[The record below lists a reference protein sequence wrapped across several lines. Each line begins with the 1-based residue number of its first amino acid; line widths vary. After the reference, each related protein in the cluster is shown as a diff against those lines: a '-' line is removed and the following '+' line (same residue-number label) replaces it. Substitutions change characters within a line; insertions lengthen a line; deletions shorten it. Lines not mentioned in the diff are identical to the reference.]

1 MIVLYNA
8 QNTLYQN
15 VNNKVARMGQLEDMA
30 MFVRIVEAG
39 SITKAAEQLN
49 IAKSAVSRRL
59 KELETRLGSQLISRT
74 TRQSNLTQA
83 GEQYYQQVTHILSEV
98 DALNEQASGAPTRI
112 EGTLKM
118 TAPLSFGL
126 MHLNDVIDEYANQH
140 PNLNFELDFSDRHV
154 DLIEEGYELAIRIR
168 ELQDSSYQ
176 AKRLAIIRYAL
187 CASPEYLKKT
197 GTPETL
203 EDLTEHEFLQYGLGK
218 TSTLTLTDAQG
229 KKHSHTIDA
238 KIKATNGEFLV
249 DLAVKG
255 QGIVFIPTFIAYK
268 RLAKGELVPIL
279 HQYQL
284 PTLNAYAVYPKNRF
298 LSQRCRYLID
308 FIAERFGDNPYWD
321 EF

>member
-1 MIVLYNA
+1 
-8 QNTLYQN
+8 
-15 VNNKVARMGQLEDMA
+15 MGQLEDMA
-30 MFVRIVEAG
+30 MFVRVVEAG

-83 GEQYYQQVTHILSEV
+83 GEQYYQKVHHILSEV
-98 DALNEQASGAPTRI
+98 DALNEETSGTPTRI

-140 PNLNFELDFSDRHV
+140 PELKFELDFSDRHT
-154 DLIEEGYELAIRIR
+154 DLIEEGFELAIRIR

-176 AKRLAIIRYAL
+176 AKRLALIRYAL
-187 CASPEYLKKT
+187 CASPEYLERM
-197 GTPETL
+197 GTPKTFD
-203 EDLTEHEFLQYGLGK
+203 DLSEHEFLQYGMSKSSAIELIDK
-218 TSTLTLTDAQG
+218 QG
-229 KKHSHTIDA
+229 KNHQVA
-238 KIKATNGEFLV
+238 VNGKIKANNGDFLREM
-249 DLAVKG
+249 AVKG
-255 QGIVFIPTFIAYK
+255 HGIAFLPTFITYQA
-268 RLAKGELVPIL
+268 LISGELVPIL
-279 HQYQL
+279 QQYQL

-321 EF
+321 NF

>member
-1 MIVLYNA
+1 
-8 QNTLYQN
+8 
-15 VNNKVARMGQLEDMA
+15 MGQLEDMA

-59 KELETRLGSQLISRT
+59 KELEERLGSQLISRT
-74 TRQSNLTQA
+74 TRQSKLTQA
-83 GEQYYQQVTHILSEV
+83 GEQYYQQVNNILRAV
-98 DALNEQASGAPTRI
+98 DAVNEHATDAPMRI

-126 MHLNDVIDEYANQH
+126 MHLNDVIDKYANKH
-140 PNLNFELDFSDRHV
+140 PNLRFDLDFSDRRI
-154 DLIEEGYELAIRIR
+154 DLIEEGYELAIRIG

-176 AKRLAIIRYAL
+176 AKKLALIRCVI
-187 CASPEYLKKT
+187 CASPDYLARM

-203 EDLTEHEFLQYGLGK
+203 DDLDNHALLQYSLGQ
-218 TSTLTLTDAQG
+218 TNSINLVDTEG
-229 KKHSHTIDA
+229 RSHHRTIDA

-255 QGIVFIPTFIAYK
+255 HGITFVPTFIAYK
-268 RLAKGELVPIL
+268 QLALGELVPVF
-279 HQYQL
+279 Q
-284 PTLNAYAVYPKNRF
+284 TLSIANLTAYAVYPKNRF

-308 FIAERFGDNPYWD
+308 FIAEQFGDNPYWD
-321 EF
+321 QY

>member
-1 MIVLYNA
+1 
-8 QNTLYQN
+8 
-15 VNNKVARMGQLEDMA
+15 MGQLEDMA
-30 MFVRIVEAG
+30 MFVRVVEAG

-83 GEQYYQQVTHILSEV
+83 GEQYYQKVHHILSEV
-98 DALNEQASGAPTRI
+98 DALNEETSGTPTRI

-140 PNLNFELDFSDRHV
+140 PELKFELDFSDRHT
-154 DLIEEGYELAIRIR
+154 DLIEEGFELAIRIR

-176 AKRLAIIRYAL
+176 AKRLALIRYAL
-187 CASPEYLKKT
+187 CASPEYLERM
-197 GTPETL
+197 GTPKTFD
-203 EDLTEHEFLQYGLGK
+203 DLTEHEFLQYGMSK
-218 TSTLTLTDAQG
+218 SSTIELIDEQG
-229 KKHSHTIDA
+229 KKHQVA
-238 KIKATNGEFLV
+238 VNGKIKANNGDFLREM
-249 DLAVKG
+249 AVKG
-255 QGIVFIPTFIAYK
+255 HGIAFLPTFITYQA
-268 RLAKGELVPIL
+268 LISGELVPIL
-279 HQYQL
+279 QQYQL

-321 EF
+321 KF

>member
-1 MIVLYNA
+1 
-8 QNTLYQN
+8 
-15 VNNKVARMGQLEDMA
+15 MGQLEDMA
-30 MFVRIVEAG
+30 MFVRVVEAG

-83 GEQYYQQVTHILSEV
+83 GEQYYQKVHHILSEV
-98 DALNEQASGAPTRI
+98 DALNEETSGTPTRI

-140 PNLNFELDFSDRHV
+140 PELKFELDFSDRHT
-154 DLIEEGYELAIRIR
+154 DLIEEGFELAIRIR

-176 AKRLAIIRYAL
+176 AKRLALIRYAL
-187 CASPEYLKKT
+187 CASPEYLERM
-197 GTPETL
+197 GTPKTFD
-203 EDLTEHEFLQYGLGK
+203 DLSEHEFLQYGMSKSSAIELI
-218 TSTLTLTDAQG
+218 DEQG
-229 KKHSHTIDA
+229 KKHQVA
-238 KIKATNGEFLV
+238 VNGKIKANNGDFLREM
-249 DLAVKG
+249 AVKG
-255 QGIVFIPTFIAYK
+255 HGIAFLPTFITYQA
-268 RLAKGELVPIL
+268 LISGELVPIL
-279 HQYQL
+279 QQYQL

-298 LSQRCRYLID
+298 LSQRCRYFID

-321 EF
+321 KF

>member
-1 MIVLYNA
+1 
-8 QNTLYQN
+8 
-15 VNNKVARMGQLEDMA
+15 MGQLEDMA

-59 KELETRLGSQLISRT
+59 KELEERLGSQLISRT
-74 TRQSNLTQA
+74 TRQSKLTQA
-83 GEQYYQQVTHILSEV
+83 GEQYYQQVNNILRAV
-98 DALNEQASGAPTRI
+98 DAVNEHATDAPMRI

-126 MHLNDVIDEYANQH
+126 MHLNDVIDKYANKH
-140 PNLNFELDFSDRHV
+140 PNLRFDLDFSDRRI
-154 DLIEEGYELAIRIR
+154 DLIEEGYELAIRIG

-176 AKRLAIIRYAL
+176 AKKLALIRCVI
-187 CASPEYLKKT
+187 CASPNYLAKM

-203 EDLTEHEFLQYGLGK
+203 DDLDNHALLQYSLGQ
-218 TSTLTLTDAQG
+218 TNSINLVDTEG
-229 KKHSHTIDA
+229 RSHHRTIDA

-255 QGIVFIPTFIAYK
+255 HGITFVPTFIAYK
-268 RLAKGELVPIL
+268 KLALGELVPVFQ
-279 HQYQL
+279 HYQL
-284 PTLNAYAVYPKNRF
+284 PTLTAYAVYPKNRF

-308 FIAERFGDNPYWD
+308 FIAEQFGDNPYWD
-321 EF
+321 QY

>member
-1 MIVLYNA
+1 
-8 QNTLYQN
+8 
-15 VNNKVARMGQLEDMA
+15 MGQLEDMA

-83 GEQYYQQVTHILSEV
+83 GEQYYQKVHHILSEV
-98 DALNEQASGAPTRI
+98 DALNEETSGTPTRI

-140 PNLNFELDFSDRHV
+140 PELKFELDFSDRHT
-154 DLIEEGYELAIRIR
+154 DLIEEGFELAIRIR

-176 AKRLAIIRYAL
+176 AKRLALIRYTL
-187 CASPEYLKKT
+187 CASPEYLERM
-197 GTPETL
+197 GTPKTFD
-203 EDLTEHEFLQYGLGK
+203 DLTEHEFLQYGMSK
-218 TSTLTLTDAQG
+218 SSTIELIDEQG
-229 KKHSHTIDA
+229 KKHQVA
-238 KIKATNGEFLV
+238 VNGKIKANNGDFLREM
-249 DLAVKG
+249 AVKG
-255 QGIVFIPTFIAYK
+255 HGIAFLPTFITYQA
-268 RLAKGELVPIL
+268 LISGELVPIL
-279 HQYQL
+279 QQYQL

-321 EF
+321 NF

>member
-1 MIVLYNA
+1 
-8 QNTLYQN
+8 
-15 VNNKVARMGQLEDMA
+15 MGQLEDMA

-59 KELETRLGSQLISRT
+59 KELEERLGSQLISRT
-74 TRQSNLTQA
+74 TRQSKLTQA
-83 GEQYYQQVTHILSEV
+83 GEQYYQQVNNILRAV
-98 DALNEQASGAPTRI
+98 DAVNAHATNAPMRI

-126 MHLNDVIDEYANQH
+126 MHLNDVIDKYANKH
-140 PNLNFELDFSDRHV
+140 PNLRFDLDFSDRRI
-154 DLIEEGYELAIRIR
+154 DLIEEGYELAIRIG

-176 AKRLAIIRYAL
+176 AKKLALIRCVI
-187 CASPEYLKKT
+187 CASPNYLARM

-203 EDLTEHEFLQYGLGK
+203 DDLDNHALLQYSLGQ
-218 TSTLTLTDAQG
+218 TNSINLVDTEG
-229 KKHSHTIDA
+229 RSHHRTIDA

-255 QGIVFIPTFIAYK
+255 HGITFVPTFIAYK
-268 RLAKGELVPIL
+268 QLALGEIVPVFQ
-279 HQYQL
+279 HYQL
-284 PTLNAYAVYPKNRF
+284 PTLTAYAVYPKNRF

-308 FIAERFGDNPYWD
+308 FIAEQFGDNPYWD
-321 EF
+321 QY

>member
-1 MIVLYNA
+1 
-8 QNTLYQN
+8 
-15 VNNKVARMGQLEDMA
+15 MGQLEDMA

-83 GEQYYQQVTHILSEV
+83 GEQYYQKVHHILSEV
-98 DALNEQASGAPTRI
+98 DALNEETSGTPTRI

-140 PNLNFELDFSDRHV
+140 PELKFELDFSDRHT
-154 DLIEEGYELAIRIR
+154 DLIEEGFELAIRIR

-176 AKRLAIIRYAL
+176 AKRLALIRYAL
-187 CASPEYLKKT
+187 CASPEYLERM
-197 GTPETL
+197 GTPKTFD
-203 EDLTEHEFLQYGLGK
+203 DLTEHEFLQYGMSKSSAIELIDK
-218 TSTLTLTDAQG
+218 QG
-229 KKHSHTIDA
+229 KNHQVA
-238 KIKATNGEFLV
+238 VNGKIKANNGDFLREM
-249 DLAVKG
+249 AVKG
-255 QGIVFIPTFIAYK
+255 HGIAFLPTFITYK
-268 RLAKGELVPIL
+268 ALISGELVPIL
-279 HQYQL
+279 QQYQL

-321 EF
+321 KF

>member
-1 MIVLYNA
+1 
-8 QNTLYQN
+8 
-15 VNNKVARMGQLEDMA
+15 MGQLEDMA
-30 MFVRIVEAG
+30 MFVRVVEAG

-74 TRQSNLTQA
+74 TRQSSLTQA
-83 GEQYYQQVTHILSEV
+83 GEQYYQKVYHILSEV
-98 DALNEQASGAPTRI
+98 DALNEETSGTPTRI

-140 PNLNFELDFSDRHV
+140 PELKFELDFSDRHT
-154 DLIEEGYELAIRIR
+154 DLIEEGFELAIRIR

-176 AKRLAIIRYAL
+176 AKRLALIRYAL
-187 CASPEYLKKT
+187 CASPEYLERM
-197 GTPETL
+197 GTPKTFD
-203 EDLTEHEFLQYGLGK
+203 DLSEHEFLQYGMSK
-218 TSTLTLTDAQG
+218 SSTIELIDEQG
-229 KKHSHTIDA
+229 KKHQVAVIG
-238 KIKATNGEFLV
+238 KIKANNGDFLREM
-249 DLAVKG
+249 AVKG
-255 QGIVFIPTFIAYK
+255 HGIAFLPTFITYK
-268 RLAKGELVPIL
+268 ALTSGELVPIL
-279 HQYQL
+279 QQYQL

-321 EF
+321 KF

>member
-1 MIVLYNA
+1 
-8 QNTLYQN
+8 
-15 VNNKVARMGQLEDMA
+15 MGQLEDMA

-83 GEQYYQQVTHILSEV
+83 GEHYYQQVNNILSAV
-98 DALNEQASGAPTRI
+98 DTLNEQTSGAPTRI

-140 PNLNFELDFSDRHV
+140 PNLHFELDFSDRHI

-176 AKRLAIIRYAL
+176 AKRLALIRYSL
-187 CASPEYLKKT
+187 CASPDYLSRM

-203 EDLTEHEFLQYGLGK
+203 ADLENHEFLQYGLGK
-218 TSTLTLTDAQG
+218 TSSLELTDEEG
-229 KKHSHTIDA
+229 KKHNHTIHA

-255 QGIVFIPTFIAYK
+255 HGITFIPTFIAYQK
-268 RLAKGELVPIL
+268 LARGELMPIL
-279 HQYQL
+279 QQYQL

-308 FIAERFGDNPYWD
+308 FIAERFGDDPYWD
-321 EF
+321 KF

>member
-1 MIVLYNA
+1 
-8 QNTLYQN
+8 
-15 VNNKVARMGQLEDMA
+15 MGQLEDMA

-59 KELETRLGSQLISRT
+59 KELEERLGSQLISRT
-74 TRQSNLTQA
+74 TRQSKLTQA
-83 GEQYYQQVTHILSEV
+83 GEQYYQQVNNILRAV
-98 DALNEQASGAPTRI
+98 DAVNEHATDAPMRI

-126 MHLNDVIDEYANQH
+126 MHLNDVIDKYANKH
-140 PNLNFELDFSDRHV
+140 PNLRFDLDFSDRRI
-154 DLIEEGYELAIRIR
+154 DLIEEGYELAIRIG

-176 AKRLAIIRYAL
+176 AKKLALIRCVI
-187 CASPEYLKKT
+187 CASPDYLARM
-197 GTPETL
+197 GMPETL
-203 EDLTEHEFLQYGLGK
+203 DDLDNHALLQYSLGQ
-218 TSTLTLTDAQG
+218 TNSINLVDTEG
-229 KKHSHTIDA
+229 RSHHRTIDA

-255 QGIVFIPTFIAYK
+255 HGITIIPTFIAYK
-268 RLAKGELVPIL
+268 KLARGELVPIL
-279 HQYQL
+279 QQYQL
-284 PTLNAYAVYPKNRF
+284 PILNAYAVYPKNRF

-321 EF
+321 DF

>member
-1 MIVLYNA
+1 
-8 QNTLYQN
+8 
-15 VNNKVARMGQLEDMA
+15 MGQLEDMA
-30 MFVRIVEAG
+30 MFVRVVEAG

-83 GEQYYQQVTHILSEV
+83 GEQYYQKVHHILSEV
-98 DALNEQASGAPTRI
+98 DALNEETSGTPTRI

-140 PNLNFELDFSDRHV
+140 PELKFELDFSDRHT
-154 DLIEEGYELAIRIR
+154 DLIEEGFELAIRIR

-176 AKRLAIIRYAL
+176 AKRLALIRYML
-187 CASPEYLKKT
+187 CASPEYLERM
-197 GTPETL
+197 GTPKTFD
-203 EDLTEHEFLQYGLGK
+203 DLSEHEFLQYGMSKSSAIELI
-218 TSTLTLTDAQG
+218 DEQG
-229 KKHSHTIDA
+229 KKHQVA
-238 KIKATNGEFLV
+238 VNGKIKANNGDFLREM
-249 DLAVKG
+249 AVKG
-255 QGIVFIPTFIAYK
+255 HGIAFLPTFITYQA
-268 RLAKGELVPIL
+268 LISGELVPIL
-279 HQYQL
+279 QQYQL

-321 EF
+321 NF

>member
-1 MIVLYNA
+1 
-8 QNTLYQN
+8 
-15 VNNKVARMGQLEDMA
+15 MGQLEDMA
-30 MFVRIVEAG
+30 MFVRVVEAG

-83 GEQYYQQVTHILSEV
+83 GEQYYQKVHHILSEV
-98 DALNEQASGAPTRI
+98 DALNEETSGTPTRI

-140 PNLNFELDFSDRHV
+140 PELKFELDFSDRHT
-154 DLIEEGYELAIRIR
+154 DLIEEGFELAIRIR

-176 AKRLAIIRYAL
+176 AKRLALIRYAL
-187 CASPEYLKKT
+187 CASPEYLERM
-197 GTPETL
+197 GTPKTFD
-203 EDLTEHEFLQYGLGK
+203 DLSEHEFLQYGMSKSSAIELI
-218 TSTLTLTDAQG
+218 DEQG
-229 KKHSHTIDA
+229 KKHQVA
-238 KIKATNGEFLV
+238 VNGKIKANNGDFLREM
-249 DLAVKG
+249 AVKG
-255 QGIVFIPTFIAYK
+255 HGIAFLPTFITYQA
-268 RLAKGELVPIL
+268 LISGELVPIL
-279 HQYQL
+279 QQYQL

-321 EF
+321 NF

>member
-1 MIVLYNA
+1 
-8 QNTLYQN
+8 
-15 VNNKVARMGQLEDMA
+15 MGQLEDMA
-30 MFVRIVEAG
+30 MFVRVVEAG

-83 GEQYYQQVTHILSEV
+83 GEQYYQKVHHILSEV
-98 DALNEQASGAPTRI
+98 DALNEETSGTPTRI

-140 PNLNFELDFSDRHV
+140 PELKFELDFSDRHT
-154 DLIEEGYELAIRIR
+154 DLIEEGFELAIRIR

-176 AKRLAIIRYAL
+176 AKRLALIRYAL
-187 CASPEYLKKT
+187 CASPEYLERM
-197 GTPETL
+197 GTPKTFD
-203 EDLTEHEFLQYGLGK
+203 DLSEHEFLQYGMSKSSAIELI
-218 TSTLTLTDAQG
+218 DEQG
-229 KKHSHTIDA
+229 KKHQVA
-238 KIKATNGEFLV
+238 VNGKIKANNGDFLREM
-249 DLAVKG
+249 AVKG
-255 QGIVFIPTFIAYK
+255 HGIAFLPTFITYQA
-268 RLAKGELVPIL
+268 LISGELVPIL
-279 HQYQL
+279 QQYQL
-284 PTLNAYAVYPKNRF
+284 PTSNAYAVYPKNRF

-321 EF
+321 NF

>member
-1 MIVLYNA
+1 
-8 QNTLYQN
+8 
-15 VNNKVARMGQLEDMA
+15 MGQLEDMA

-83 GEQYYQQVTHILSEV
+83 GQHYYQQASSILSAV
-98 DALNEQASGAPTRI
+98 DTLNEQTSGAPTRI

-126 MHLNDVIDEYANQH
+126 MHLNDVIDEYARQH
-140 PNLNFELDFSDRHV
+140 PNLHFELDFSDRHV

-176 AKRLAIIRYAL
+176 AKRLALIRYSL
-187 CASPEYLKKT
+187 CASPDYLSRM
-197 GTPETL
+197 GTPETIADL
-203 EDLTEHEFLQYGLGK
+203 ENHEFLQYGLGK
-218 TSTLTLTDAQG
+218 TSSLELTDEEG
-229 KKHSHTIDA
+229 KKHHHTIHA

-255 QGIVFIPTFIAYK
+255 HGITFIPTFIAYQK
-268 RLAKGELVPIL
+268 LACGELTPIL
-279 HQYQL
+279 QQYQL
-284 PTLNAYAVYPKNRF
+284 PTINAYAVYPKNRF

-308 FIAERFGDNPYWD
+308 FIAERFGDDPYWD
-321 EF
+321 NF